1 MILLLLWIFLCAQNT
16 YCRYTWKVVHTN
28 NQLTSLDPSD
38 KAIDI
43 DKPKAYHGKNP
54 PEVEA
59 EDGEEALANY
69 IDMKAKDGAK
79 PMGKQNENGPVKF
92 KDGAKPKKKYKDRAK
107 SKEYKYKYEYKDG
120 YKYEYNDGG
129 NPRRKQAK
137 DVVKVKK
144 HMDGSEKYKHD
155 AKPKKHVTRAGK
167 KKLLRKT
174 GTKPQKYKVGLKPK
188 YKVKSKPKKYNN
200 EANAIKYKDKNG
212 GKPKNNKDGHNV
224 KKYIYQQV
232 NE

>member
-1 MILLLLWIFLCAQNT
+1 MILLLWIFLCAQNT
-16 YCRYTWKVVHTN
+16 YCRYNWKVVHTN
-28 NQLTSLDPSD
+28 NQLNSSDPSD
-38 KAIDI
+38 KAID
-43 DKPKAYHGKNP
+43 KPKADQGKNP

-59 EDGEEALANY
+59 EDGEEALADY

-79 PMGKQNENGPVKF
+79 NENGPVKF

-107 SKEYKYKYEYKDG
+107 SNEYKYKYEYKDG

-129 NPRRKQAK
+129 EPKRKQAK

-155 AKPKKHVTRAGK
+155 AKPKEHVTKAGK
-167 KKLLRKT
+167 KNLLRKT

-200 EANAIKYKDKNG
+200 EANPIKYKDKNG
-212 GKPKNNKDGHNV
+212 GKPQNNKDGHNV
-224 KKYIYQQV
+224 KKYIYHSTSK
-232 NE
+232 

>member
-16 YCRYTWKVVHTN
+16 FCRYTWKVVHTN
-28 NQLTSLDPSD
+28 NQLNSSD
-38 KAIDI
+38 LSDQAI
-43 DKPKAYHGKNP
+43 DKPKADHGKNP

-59 EDGEEALANY
+59 EDGEEALADY
-69 IDMKAKDGAK
+69 INMKAKDGAK
-79 PMGKQNENGPVKF
+79 PMGKQNENENGPMKF
-92 KDGAKPKKKYKDRAK
+92 KNGAKPKKKYKDRAK
-107 SKEYKYKYEYKDG
+107 SNEYKYKYEYKDG
-120 YKYEYNDGG
+120 YKYEYNDWGK
-129 NPRRKQAK
+129 PKRKQAK
-137 DVVKVKK
+137 DVVKVKN

-174 GTKPQKYKVGLKPK
+174 GTKPQKYKVWLKPK

-200 EANAIKYKDKNG
+200 EANPIKYKVKDG
-212 GKPKNNKDGHNV
+212 GKPKNHKDGNNV

>member
-1 MILLLLWIFLCAQNT
+1 M
-16 YCRYTWKVVHTN
+16 
-28 NQLTSLDPSD
+28 DPSD

-59 EDGEEALANY
+59 EDGVEALANY

-79 PMGKQNENGPVKF
+79 PMGKQNENGPMKF
-92 KDGAKPKKKYKDRAK
+92 KNGAKPKKKYKDRAT
-107 SKEYKYKYEYKDG
+107 SNEYKYKYEYKDG

-129 NPRRKQAK
+129 EPKRKQAK

-155 AKPKKHVTRAGK
+155 AKPKEHV
-167 KKLLRKT
+167 
-174 GTKPQKYKVGLKPK
+174 TKPQKYKFGLKPK

-200 EANAIKYKDKNG
+200 EANPIKYKVKDG
-212 GKPKNNKDGHNV
+212 GKPKNHKDGNNV